1 MTQLVT
7 PAKFSAAL
15 NPVSLDRVHPSE
27 DGWLGRFQRRNADA
41 TIPHI
46 IEQLRETGALENF
59 RRSAA
64 GEDGREGTNIT
75 DSDVYK
81 LLEAIAWE
89 IGRTGTTA
97 FDAFVDEA
105 VALITAAQ
113 HEDGYLNTQR
123 EVTGPWSDLA
133 YGHELHTG
141 GHLVQAGIALARV
154 GRPELL
160 EVARRFADLVV
171 GKFGPQGEGFDGH
184 PGMEDALVELYRET
198 DEKSYLDTAKAL
210 VDRRGHRTMPTD
222 RFPAAFFL
230 DHEPVRESTE
240 ALGHVVRALY
250 LDAAC
255 VDLSAETG
263 DTQLRDAAIK
273 RWESAHLTKK
283 YITGGLGSR
292 HFDESF
298 GAPYE
303 LPASRAYAA
312 TSAGVADLLAN
323 WRLLLL
329 TGEARYADAME
340 KLAVNQLPG
349 SIGADGKSFFRANP
363 LQVRT
368 LQRNE
373 DNSRIQRAPWVPS
386 GPTNL
391 ARAVSQ
397 LGAYV
402 ATTQGSTLLIQQ
414 WVDATI
420 DVPEEVGTGSLT
432 IETNYPANGVV
443 KLSYQGTPVP
453 GARIKL
459 RVPGWCEHTTLNG
472 RSTLVIDSY
481 IDQELVDGW
490 STTLEFAME
499 PRFLFAH
506 PRVDAVR
513 GCRALLRGPV
523 LYCAEQVDVEDL
535 ESLVFLPTAEVLP
548 ADDGQLPRVK
558 VAAHRRRQAQQL
570 YSRSMVAPDPEIIW
584 AELLP
589 YYQWGNRRPAPMRVW
604 LPVI

>member
-7 PAKFSAAL
+7 PAKFAAAL
-15 NPVSLDRVHPSE
+15 TPVPLDRVHPSE
-27 DGWLGRFQRRNADA
+27 QGWLGRFQRRNADA

-64 GEDGREGTNIT
+64 GEQGREGTSIT

-89 IGRTGTTA
+89 IGRTGTTE
-97 FDAFVDEA
+97 FDSFVDEA
-105 VALITAAQ
+105 VSLIAGAQ
-113 HEDGYLNTQR
+113 HEDGYLNTQG
-123 EVTGPWSDLA
+123 ELVGPWSNLA

-141 GHLVQAGIALARV
+141 GHLIQASIALARV

-160 EVARRFADLVV
+160 ETARRFADLVV
-171 GKFGPQGEGFDGH
+171 QKFGPQGEGFDGH
-184 PGMEDALVELYRET
+184 PGIEDALVELYRET
-198 DEKSYLDTAKAL
+198 GEQSYLETAKAL

-255 VDLSAETG
+255 VDLAAETG
-263 DTQLRDAAIK
+263 DGALRDAAVK
-273 RWESAHLTKK
+273 RWESAHLTKQ

-312 TSAGVADLLAN
+312 TSAGVADLLTN
-323 WRLLLL
+323 WRLLVL
-329 TGEARYADAME
+329 TGEARYADAIE
-340 KLAVNQLPG
+340 KLVINQLPG
-349 SIGADGKSFFRANP
+349 SISEDGKAFFRSNP
-363 LQVRT
+363 LQIRT

-373 DNSRIQRAPWVPS
+373 DNSRVQRAPWVPS

-391 ARAVSQ
+391 ARAVAS
-397 LGAYV
+397 LGAYI
-402 ATTQGSTLLIQQ
+402 ATTNGSTLLIQQ
-414 WVDATI
+414 YADCTI
-420 DVPEEVGTGSLT
+420 DVPAEIGEGTLT
-432 IETNYPANGVV
+432 LETAYPANGQV
-443 KLSYQGTPVP
+443 KLRFEGKAVE

-472 RSTLVIDSY
+472 RSALVVDSY
-481 IDQELVDGW
+481 IDQPLTDGW
-490 STTLEFAME
+490 SATLEFAME
-499 PRFLFAH
+499 PRFVYAH

-523 LYCAEQVDVEDL
+523 LYCAEQVDVDDL
-535 ESLVFLPTAEVLP
+535 ESLVFLPTAEVQAP
-548 ADDGQLPRVK
+548 ADGQLPTIK
-558 VAAHRRRQAQQL
+558 VAAHHRRQTNQL
-570 YSRSMVAPDPEIIW
+570 YSRSMVAPDTELRW
-584 AELLP
+584 AELIP
-589 YYQWGNRRPAPMRVW
+589 YYTWGNRRPAPMRVW